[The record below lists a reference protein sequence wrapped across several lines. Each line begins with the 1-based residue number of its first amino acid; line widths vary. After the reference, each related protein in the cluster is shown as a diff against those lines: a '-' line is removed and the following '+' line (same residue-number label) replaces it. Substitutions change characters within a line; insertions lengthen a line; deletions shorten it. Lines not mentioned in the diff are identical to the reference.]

1 MYSKSVQNLIEKLS
15 KLPSIGPRQAS
26 KIAFFLLKAPEQT
39 SFDLADAIINLR
51 KNVKLCSICF
61 LSHETENNLC
71 HICSNPARKKE
82 LICITQKE
90 VEANNIEQSQVFKG
104 VYHVIGEGV
113 NILKN
118 DSTPKSIN
126 TLLKRIDKL
135 KAENKDVEIIIATSP
150 TIEGSAL
157 SNYLEKFLKQK
168 DVRITFLGRGLSSG
182 NEIEYTDQETIVHAF
197 KNRK

>member
-1 MYSKSVQNLIEKLS
+1 MYSKSIQNLIEKLS

-26 KIAFFLLKAPEQT
+26 KIAFFLLKTPEQT
-39 SFDLADAIINLR
+39 SLDLADAIINLR

-61 LSHETENNLC
+61 LSHETESDLC
-71 HICSNPARKKE
+71 RICLNSTRKKE

-90 VEANNIEQSQVFKG
+90 VEVNNIEQSQVFKG
-104 VYHVIGEGV
+104 VYHVVGEGV

-118 DSTPKSIN
+118 NSIPKSVEA
-126 TLLKRIDKL
+126 LLKRIDKL
-135 KAENKDVEIIIATSP
+135 KAEKKDVEVIIAISP

-157 SNYLEKFLKQK
+157 SSYLEKFLKQK
-168 DVRITFLGRGLSSG
+168 DVKITFLGRGLSSG
-182 NEIEYTDQETIVHAF
+182 NEIEYTDQETIIHAF